1 MTNPVCSF
9 LAPECNITLAWLGLV
24 ETDGACLK
32 TKLLP
37 GIAIVPWHKID
48 YWQAIHLGCADF
60 KNCESILSPI
70 LQTVVNNVNICIYNS
85 LTCTYFLQCSP
96 IQSKYKITINC
107 FRTVVIAKCMILNH
121 AVLEYQL
128 SVIKQEQNPL
138 IFLWKKMWVSLRRD
152 MDKNNLLLLTL
163 HPSWLMA
170 SAVKLLVSNSYSLS
184 PCSVKAYSYPSA
196 DWSNQATDPEQK

>member
-1 MTNPVCSF
+1 MIFDDDDELNCRTMPEINFFTNLFFKSTTNAHNVKADIHDKANARNGTMGMTNPVCSF

-121 AVLEYQL
+121 TVLEYQL

-138 IFLWKKMWVSLRRD
+138 IFLGKKCGS
-152 MDKNNLLLLTL
+152 
-163 HPSWLMA
+163 H
-170 SAVKLLVSNSYSLS
+170 
-184 PCSVKAYSYPSA
+184 
-196 DWSNQATDPEQK
+196 